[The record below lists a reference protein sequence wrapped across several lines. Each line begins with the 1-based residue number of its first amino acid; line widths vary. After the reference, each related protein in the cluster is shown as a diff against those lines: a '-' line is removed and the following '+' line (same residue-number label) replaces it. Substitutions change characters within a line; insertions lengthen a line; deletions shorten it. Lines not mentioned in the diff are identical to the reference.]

1 MEREKIVKRYSNG
14 EVTVIWKPD
23 LCIHSTICFRE
34 LPDVFKPYHRPWID
48 PNGASTQQIIDTVSR
63 CPTQALTYEWDQK
76 SEAETQLKSE
86 PEIIVEKPA
95 EEKKPAAEITL
106 LDSGPFLIKG
116 DFIVRDQNGNVIP
129 TASVIT
135 LCRCGTTKNKP
146 FCDGSHNF
154 IKPQQS

>member
-1 MEREKIVKRYSNG
+1 MDKIIKKYSNG

-23 LCIHSTICFRE
+23 LCVHSTICFRE

-48 PNGASTQQIIDTVSR
+48 PKGASTQQIIDTVSR
-63 CPTQALTYEWDQK
+63 CPTQALTYEWDKPVESEENSQK
-76 SEAETQLKSE
+76 EETKIE
-86 PEIIVEKPA
+86 VP
-95 EEKKPAAEITL
+95 EKKVVAEITL
-106 LDSGPFLIKG
+106 LNGGPFLIKG

-135 LCRCGTTKNKP
+135 LCRCGVSKNMP

-154 IKPQQS
+154 INATKL